1 MAHHRIYGGCLETEI
16 TISALPVSGPCRADW
31 KVRRT
36 EHLDPLLD
44 PVLLGEERLV
54 DTVTARLERGAD
66 RFRLTFDDTGA
77 FDVSLDGRE
86 VAWAPAAGADPD
98 LAQIDLL
105 GRVLSLAVHAS
116 GDVCLHASAVR
127 VDGNAIAF
135 LGPKGFGK
143 SALAMALVS
152 AGATLLT
159 DDTLRLRL
167 GPRTMATPG
176 LHSIRLWND
185 VADHLGRRSA
195 MVPEPDGGKLVGRS
209 LPDDEVSH
217 ESVPLAALYLLSP
230 VRPTPDV
237 ATGRRTL
244 LPSVEATLGVLQ
256 HAKIALLLGKSEGAV
271 LLHRAAALT
280 SATPVFRLEVPRD
293 LAQLPVTAQHIMGWH
308 RLGAATPATQTA
320 GGR

>member
-16 TISALPVSGPCRADW
+16 AISALPISGPCRADW
-31 KVRRT
+31 KVRRS

-54 DTVTARLERGAD
+54 DAVSARLVRGED
-66 RFRLTFDDTGA
+66 RFRLSFDDTGA

-86 VAWAPAAGADPD
+86 IAWMPLAGADPD

-116 GDVCLHASAVR
+116 GDVCLHASAVV
-127 VDGNAIAF
+127 VDGSAIAF

-152 AGATLLT
+152 TGATLLT

-167 GPRTMATPG
+167 GPRTTATPG
-176 LHSIRLWND
+176 PHSIRLWND

-209 LPDDEVSH
+209 LPDNEVSH
-217 ESVPLAALYLLSP
+217 ESVPLAALYLLHP
-230 VRPTPDV
+230 VRPSPDV

-244 LPSVEATLGVLQ
+244 LPSVEATLGVIQ

-271 LLHRAAALT
+271 LLHRAASLT
-280 SATPVFRLEVPRD
+280 STTPVFRLEVPRD
-293 LAQLPVTAQHIMGWH
+293 LAQLPVTAQHITGWH
-308 RLGAATPATQTA
+308 KMVAPPTTTHAAS
-320 GGR
+320 GR